1 MHRYEHWIDGALT
14 PPTQGRYL
22 ATLDPMTE
30 QPWAEI
36 AAGDQQDIDRA
47 VTAAATAF
55 RTWRQTGP
63 SSRAEMLW
71 QLGDAIADAADELA
85 ALESQDAGKVIREV
99 LGQIRGLRA
108 WYRYYASCAYH
119 AEGRQIPHD
128 RQSLL
133 VLTTREPYGV
143 IGVIPPFNS
152 PLLLA
157 SMVVGPALAAGNTVV
172 VKPPEI
178 NALSL
183 IRLGQIAAGAGIPP
197 GVINIVTG
205 TGGEAGEALVR
216 HPRVRKVCFTG
227 GPESAQLVLSSA
239 AAGLKPTT
247 LELGGKS
254 ANIVF
259 EDVDAAQ
266 VVNGIIAGIFAAAGQ
281 TCVAGSRLL
290 VHADIADELISGI
303 VERAGRIVLGR
314 PTDPATEMGP
324 MSQPRLRDGALRRI
338 ADACQQGA
346 EVLVGGAAAPVPDRG
361 WFLAPTVVDAV
372 TPEMAVV
379 REEIFGPVLSV
390 LRFTDDDEAI
400 ALANGTD
407 YGLAAG
413 VWTRDLGRAVRVARA
428 LDAGTVWVNT
438 YRALTYSVPFGGTK
452 QSGFGR
458 ENGMDGFLEFTEPK
472 AIWIESSSEPVG
484 DPFTLRT

>member
-1 MHRYEHWIDGALT
+1 MRRYDHWINGTLT

-22 ATLDPMTE
+22 ATIDPMTE

-36 AAGDQQDIDRA
+36 AHGCADDIDRA
-47 VTAAATAF
+47 VRAASDAF
-55 RTWRQTGP
+55 RTWRSVSP
-63 SSRAEMLW
+63 SARADLLW
-71 QLGDAIADAADELA
+71 RLGDAIAEAADELA

-133 VLTTREPYGV
+133 VLTSREPYGV

-183 IRLGQIAAGAGIPP
+183 IRLAEIAADAGIPP
-197 GVINIVTG
+197 GVINVVTG
-205 TGGEAGEALVR
+205 TGSETGDALVR
-216 HPRVRKVCFTG
+216 HPQVRKVCFTG
-227 GPESAQLVLSSA
+227 GPESARMVLTA
-239 AAGLKPTT
+239 AAPGLKPTT

-259 EDVDAAQ
+259 ADVDVAH

-290 VHADIADELISGI
+290 VHSTVADELISRI
-303 VERAGRIVLGR
+303 VERAGRVVLGR

-324 MSQPRLRDGALRRI
+324 MSQPRLRDGALTRI
-338 ADACQQGA
+338 AAARQQGA
-346 EVLVGGAAAPVPDRG
+346 EVLVGGAGAPVPDRG
-361 WFLAPTVVDAV
+361 WFLAPTVVDGV
-372 TPEMAVV
+372 TPDMAVV

-390 LRFTDDDEAI
+390 LRFTEEEEVI

-413 VWTRDLGRAVRVARA
+413 IWTHDLGRAVRVARA
-428 LDAGTVWVNT
+428 LEAGTVWINT

-472 AIWIESSSEPVG
+472 AIWIESSTEQLG